1 MKIVQTNLDGSTTL
15 IDLRV
20 FSIVKQN
27 QIKAIKDRAMELIL
41 EKAPEYKHRNAALGL
56 LSNEETDK
64 IKQDIQ
70 SIRILSNQKES
81 QIESI
86 VWDGNK
92 ETEAAACDA
101 VELIYLD

>member
-41 EKAPEYKHRNAALGL
+41 EKAPEYKQRNAALGL

-70 SIRILSNQKES
+70 SIRILSDQKES

>member
-41 EKAPEYKHRNAALGL
+41 KKVPEYKQINAALGL

-70 SIRILSNQKES
+70 NIRILSDQKEN

>member
-27 QIKAIKDRAMELIL
+27 QIKAIKHRAMELIL
-41 EKAPEYKHRNAALGL
+41 EKVPEYKQRNAALGL

-70 SIRILSNQKES
+70 SIRILSDQKES

>member
-41 EKAPEYKHRNAALGL
+41 EKVPEYKQRNAALGL

-70 SIRILSNQKES
+70 NIRILSDQKES